1 MKSIL
6 VIENEGIIRLNILN
20 ILERNGF
27 NAIGAEDGQIGV
39 ELAREL
45 VFDLISCNI
54 TMPRRNGYEVL
65 EELGNSPITA
75 TIPFIF
81 ITAQAI
87 PAEVTLGQQGAAD
100 YYISDISYTSLRVSV
115 GFSATPAIA

>member
-6 VIENEGIIRLNILN
+6 IIENEGIIRLNILN

-39 ELAREL
+39 ELAREF
-45 VFDLISCNI
+45 VFDLIFCNI
-54 TMPRRNGYEVL
+54 TMPRRNGDEVL
-65 EELGNSPITA
+65 EELRNYPITA